1 MPRISE
7 KPMIRLHV
15 RIWAEDKLALDQM
28 FGSSDLTR
36 TRAIRDIIHEYVK
49 HTRAKAQAEIDSF
62 PPFADLT
69 HELDEILP

>member
-7 KPMIRLHV
+7 KPMTRLHV

-28 FGSSDLTR
+28 FGNSDLTR

-49 HTRAKAQAEIDSF
+49 HARAKAQTEIDSF
-62 PPFADLT
+62 PPLGVDI
-69 HELDEILP
+69 HELDELLP